1 MWGSEESIL
10 RECRWMD
17 RTMILP
23 QHHKPI
29 ARSTVMTPRERQRW
43 MAWRIGMVGI
53 VTRDSMETLVVV
65 KC

>member
-10 RECRWMD
+10 RECWWMD

-23 QHHKPI
+23 HHHKPI
-29 ARSTVMTPRERQRW
+29 ARSSVILRERQRW
-43 MAWRIGMVGI
+43 MAWRIRMVGI